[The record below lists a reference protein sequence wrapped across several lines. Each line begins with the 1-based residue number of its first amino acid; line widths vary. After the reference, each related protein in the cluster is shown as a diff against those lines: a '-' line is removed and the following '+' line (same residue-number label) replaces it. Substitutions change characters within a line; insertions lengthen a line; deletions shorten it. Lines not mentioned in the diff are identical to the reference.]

1 MEISNVRI
9 WLVNDIKLKAYV
21 SIVINEEFM
30 IRDIKII
37 QADRGLLIAMPNKK
51 IKNDTYMDVAHPI
64 NSDTRVKIEKAIL
77 EVYSKKITSKDFNE
91 QERISEN

>member
-30 IRDIKII
+30 VRDIKII
-37 QADRGLLIAMPNKK
+37 STDKGLLIAMPTKK

-64 NSDTRVKIEKAIL
+64 NTNTRIQIEKAIL
-77 EVYSKKITSKDFNE
+77 EVYNKKITSKDFNE
-91 QERISEN
+91 QENTSEN